1 MTAATVRYV
10 GMMKCKLAGQV
21 QQLVDV
27 QNADSAECYKAHC
40 AEVYHHS
47 TAHSCSIQASSPP
60 KRLSSC
66 RIADRGQSQNVLNR
80 LDDHDLM
87 FC

>member
-1 MTAATVRYV
+1 MQ
-10 GMMKCKLAGQV
+10 AGWQV

-27 QNADSAECYKAHC
+27 QKADSAEGYKAHC
-40 AEVYHHS
+40 AEVYH
-47 TAHSCSIQASSPP
+47 TAQHAVAQHKQAALQ
-60 KRLSSC
+60 RYF
-66 RIADRGQSQNVLNR
+66 IVAEQAADKGQSQDIPNR